1 MRTTSSLKPRG
12 MTSDSI
18 SVTKPSFYFSSPCFL
33 CIEPLAYARGDVRA
47 ALFSPSKDDKTVRF
61 NFKKT
66 RGSTG
71 QKWSRGWARLRR
83 LFGAAAA
90 GDLHELHIYGAAK
103 QRRDGDSVED
113 AVDEI
118 CDACPDRLQTAAV
131 VMHADILIAG
141 ELRADLL
148 FRRYAAERAHHL
160 AQRNFAAGARQT
172 VAALRPAHALDDPA
186 VAQRP

>member
-1 MRTTSSLKPRG
+1 
-12 MTSDSI
+12 MTKQSGLI
-18 SVTKPSFYFSSPCFL
+18 S
-33 CIEPLAYARGDVRA
+33 
-47 ALFSPSKDDKTVRF
+47 
-61 NFKKT
+61 KKL
-66 RGSTG
+66 GAKTG
-71 QKWSRGWARLRR
+71 QKWSRGWARPRR
-83 LFGAAAA
+83 LFGAASA
-90 GDLHELHIYGAAK
+90 GDVHELHIYGAAK